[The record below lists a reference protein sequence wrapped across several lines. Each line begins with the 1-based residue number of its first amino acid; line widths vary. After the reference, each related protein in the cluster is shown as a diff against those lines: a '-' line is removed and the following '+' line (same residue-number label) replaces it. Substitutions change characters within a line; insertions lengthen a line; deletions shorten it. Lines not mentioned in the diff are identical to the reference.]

1 MVSLVDIVPQTRV
14 VQIAGGDLTLHG
26 LGLRQIAE
34 LLLRFPHLRN
44 LFVANAPEL
53 SPETLLITAPDAIG
67 AIIAEAAHQPEASDT
82 IADSLA
88 IDDIVECLLA
98 VCDLTLPNGPVPFI
112 ERLTK
117 LLGGG
122 VGLSGKAPA
131 MSSPPLPNGSLLPD
145 TIPAT

>member
-1 MVSLVDIVPQTRV
+1 MVSLVDIVPQTRT
-14 VQIAGGDLTLHG
+14 VQIGVGDLVLHG

-44 LFVANAPEL
+44 LITANAPEL

-67 AIIAEAAHQPEASDT
+67 AIIAEAAHQPEATDT

-98 VCDLTLPNGPVPFI
+98 VLDLTLPNGPVPFI
-112 ERLTK
+112 ARLTK
-117 LLGGG
+117 LLGG
-122 VGLSGKAPA
+122 VVSPSGGAPDTN
-131 MSSPPLPNGSLLPD
+131 SPPLPNGSLLAD
-145 TIPAT
+145 TLPAT